1 MEERSICVLGVGG
14 GGGRIVDRI
23 TALAPT
29 GAVTAVVDTDTR
41 ALAHCTVKH
50 RIAVGGVRTGGG
62 GAGGDVDIGRL
73 SIEDDRDALRPLL
86 QEAKLVIVAA
96 ALGGGTGSGACTTLL
111 NAAREQECRTLCV
124 LTIPF
129 GFEGP
134 SRRAT
139 AEQALPDIQ
148 AAADAVVAVHNDR
161 LFASVGEATVSEAF
175 LRADEVLA
183 TAVRALWKLVT
194 HRGYINL
201 TLADLLATIRGANKP
216 CAIAFGSGTGKTR
229 AQKAVTG
236 ILDGPL
242 TEHGEL
248 LAGARAALVS
258 IVGGPDL
265 AVQEVNDMMQ
275 ALSARLHA
283 DCHLVMG
290 AVVDESAR
298 NKVMMTLV
306 FADQWSGAG
315 RPAPLP
321 AEPPAAGDTEQK
333 DQKRSARTRK
343 RKNAQGRLSFDEAAR
358 GRFKDVEPTM
368 LDGEDLDIPTFV
380 RRGIKFEKQ
389 EKG

>member
-23 TALAPT
+23 AALAPT
-29 GAVTAVVDTDTR
+29 GAVAGAIDTDRR
-41 ALAHCTVKH
+41 ALAQCTVKH
-50 RIAVGGVRTGGG
+50 RIAIGGVRTGGG
-62 GAGGDVDIGRL
+62 GAGGDVEIGRL
-73 SIEDDRDALRPLL
+73 SFEDDRRQVQPLL
-86 QEAKLVIVAA
+86 DEAKLAIVVS
-96 ALGGGTGSGACTTLL
+96 ALGGGTGSGACKALL
-111 NAAREQECRTLCV
+111 EAAREQECRTLCV
-124 LTIPF
+124 LTLPF
-129 GFEGP
+129 AFEGP

-139 AEQALPDIQ
+139 AERALPEIQ

-183 TAVRALWKLVT
+183 TAIRALWKLVT

-201 TLADLLATIRGANKP
+201 TLADLLATIRGADKP
-216 CAIAFGSGTGKTR
+216 CAIAFGAGTGKTR
-229 AQKAVTG
+229 AEKAVAG
-236 ILDGPL
+236 ILEGPL
-242 TEHGEL
+242 TEGGEL
-248 LAGARAALVS
+248 LAGTRAALVS

-265 AVQEVNDMMQ
+265 GVREVNDMMN
-275 ALSARLHA
+275 ALTARLHA
-283 DCHLVMG
+283 DCHIAMG
-290 AVVDESAR
+290 TVIDEAAR

-315 RPAPLP
+315 RPAP
-321 AEPPAAGDTEQK
+321 PPAAPAPK
-333 DQKRSARTRK
+333 DADEKGRKRPAANRK

-380 RRGIKFEKQ
+380 RKGIKFEK
-389 EKG
+389 